1 MKIHQIVSEAN
12 PFSAFKAGV
21 NAYKAARAAAPAAA
35 NATQKVAKTAAQGAK
50 SAKGA
55 KDVAKTTSW
64 WDDEAAK
71 LAAKISGKEAA
82 LAQGALKTTVL
93 ANKADEIVRM
103 MYAVDLVKEASVYWY
118 KANQIENN
126 PKLSPAEK
134 KAAITRLRG
143 ELITSVIAP
152 KVGAW
157 GISKLAYPLKI
168 VPWLTKISGS
178 PNAAELMK
186 HLSKRG
192 TEAALIAWF
201 GAGDGKKWLTDT
213 FGVMITGV
221 GSIPDLVGTVYEIA
235 KAATQVATGNMPK
248 GVEKTDAS
256 GIDPTDPFSI
266 LQKAGEM
273 GGRVDPFKGTGRGG
287 Q

>member
-12 PFSAFKAGV
+12 PFSAIKAGV
-21 NAYKAARAAAPAAA
+21 DAYKAARAAPAVV
-35 NATQKVAKTAAQGAK
+35 NATQKVAKTAKTAVQGT
-50 SAKGA
+50 KGA

-71 LAAKISGKEAA
+71 LATKISGKEAA
-82 LAQGALKTTVL
+82 LAAGALKSTVL
-93 ANKADEIVRM
+93 ANKADDIVGF
-103 MYAVDLVKEASVYWY
+103 MYKAGMVKEAGVYWY
-118 KANQIENN
+118 KANQVEND
-126 PKLSPAEK
+126 PKLSAEEK
-134 KAAITRLRG
+134 KAAIRQLRG
-143 ELITSVIAP
+143 ELITTVLAP
-152 KVGAW
+152 KIGAW

-201 GAGDGKKWLTDT
+201 GVGGGKQWLTDT
-213 FGVMITGV
+213 FSVMITGV
-221 GSIPDLVGTVYEIA
+221 GSIPDLVGTVYEIT
-235 KAATQVATGNMPK
+235 KAATQAATGNMPAN
-248 GVEKTDAS
+248 VPKTDVGA
-256 GIDPTDPFSI
+256 IDPTDPFSI